1 MASKSPDAF
10 RTISEVAD
18 WLNTPAH
25 VLRFWESKFSQ
36 VKPVKRAGGRRYY
49 RPADM
54 ALIGGIKKLLHDDG
68 MTIKGVQ
75 KLLREQGIK
84 HVAAMSPPLD
94 EDLEQ
99 MVEPT
104 LSDPVAAPPE
114 PEPETGQVLSFAP
127 KQDDDTPAPE
137 PEQEQAPFAEA
148 SPPAAD
154 PFEDIEEDGENL
166 FSDEAQADPIAASDQ
181 DDHIEAAAAEP
192 ESTPTED
199 APQAAAPAQD
209 GSADT
214 PQAQDPS
221 PEPEVKRKTLPSFL
235 QKPAETT
242 AEPEPQ
248 PASETPA
255 GDPRSPE
262 PEPAEADTSSE
273 AEIAEPD
280 RPQEPEQVE
289 AAADPAPQAAE
300 ADASATGD
308 SDQETTVAAP
318 PSAEATPEPAQNDT
332 TNAPRAVETPPDPG
346 DHDVT
351 AQGALLTR
359 LAQGKKPDHPDAK
372 TVAAL
377 ANRLRDH
384 ASRLAEAGR
393 D

>member
-94 EDLEQ
+94 EELEQ
-99 MVEPT
+99 MVEPS
-104 LSDPVAAPPE
+104 LSEPAAPAP

-127 KQDDDTPAPE
+127 KQDDDPPAAE
-137 PEQEQAPFAEA
+137 AEQEQAPVAEA

-166 FSDEAQADPIAASDQ
+166 FSDEAQTDPIAASDQ
-181 DDHIEAAAAEP
+181 DDHIEVDAADAA
-192 ESTPTED
+192 
-199 APQAAAPAQD
+199 QATSEAAPEA
-209 GSADT
+209 
-214 PQAQDPS
+214 S
-221 PEPEVKRKTLPSFL
+221 PEPEPDDDTPAAAETPDAAPEPEPEAKPSSLPSFL
-235 QKPAETT
+235 QKPAETPAEDAGPPKT
-242 AEPEPQ
+242 ESAGADSSTEAEHTEANSTPEPESPEPDAAQ
-248 PASETPA
+248 EPDPIKEETQAEAAPPASEA
-255 GDPRSPE
+255 DDPTSEGPE
-262 PEPAEADTSSE
+262 PEESVAEA
-273 AEIAEPD
+273 A
-280 RPQEPEQVE
+280 QKPE
-289 AAADPAPQAAE
+289 
-300 ADASATGD
+300 
-308 SDQETTVAAP
+308 
-318 PSAEATPEPAQNDT
+318 
-332 TNAPRAVETPPDPG
+332 APRAVDTPADPG
-346 DHDVT
+346 DHDIT
-351 AQGALLTR
+351 AEGALLTR
-359 LAQGKKPDHPDAK
+359 LAQGKKPDQMDPD
-372 TVAAL
+372 TLAAL
-377 ANRLRDH
+377 AQRLRDH
-384 ASRLAEAGR
+384 ASKLAEAGR